1 MAVAQAEFGKYR
13 VVLDGVQLENG
24 ERVEIRS
31 RTTARSSPSCTT
43 PAQPEV
49 SPVG

>member
-1 MAVAQAEFGKYR
+1 MDVVQAELGEYG
-13 VVLDGVQLENG
+13 VVLDGVQVENG

-31 RTTARSSPSCTT
+31 RTTARSSPSCTA